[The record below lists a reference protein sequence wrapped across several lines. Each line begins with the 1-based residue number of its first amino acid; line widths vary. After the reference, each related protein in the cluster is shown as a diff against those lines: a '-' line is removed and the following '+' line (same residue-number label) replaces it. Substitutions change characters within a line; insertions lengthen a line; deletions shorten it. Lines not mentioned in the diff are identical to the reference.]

1 MVFTELPITD
11 LVIRQVHNLA
21 ARDKQKSIAG
31 GCPLLEW
38 YPGTP
43 IPDEDSDD
51 ITVPASAAN
60 SLEDTAQQD
69 TTLPTDNDEN
79 DVPQAATALD
89 NIPALPPPIDLPHD
103 DIFTHTDPGPPRAP
117 VPSPALAPPPDDI
130 VVVEDQRSDDDPIA
144 ADQARSTD
152 IDDNPTP
159 PTTLLSSQD

>member
-89 NIPALPPPIDLPHD
+89 NIPALPPLHD
-103 DIFTHTDPGPPRAP
+103 DVFTHTDPEPPRAP
-117 VPSPALAPPPDDI
+117 VSPPAPAPPPDAI
-130 VVVEDQRSDDDPIA
+130 AVTEDQRSDDA
-144 ADQARSTD
+144 STADDEAQSSD
-152 IDDNPTP
+152 IGDNPTP
-159 PTTLLSSQD
+159 PVTLSSS